1 MLLFD
6 LDGTLYPTS
15 NGYVTHVRKNLY
27 EYMENTLQIPE
38 AEKAW
43 LPLFQKYNQTLRGLK
58 CSGYDVNVDEYWATT
73 RQGAEG
79 FIAAA
84 PAELVDLLRAL
95 PQKKYVLTNCNELEA
110 KVINMIT
117 TEHCIVCL
125 YPHTSC
131 KTDLIYSIA
140 LNFVTTFTY
149 QGSAGRNTKLSA
161 MYALLI
167 CSIFWSCLV

>member
-1 MLLFD
+1 MTAIDVLLFD

-27 EYMENTLQIPE
+27 EYMEKTLQIPE

-73 RQGAEG
+73 RKGAEG

-84 PAELVDLLRAL
+84 PAELVELLRVL
-95 PQKKYVLTNCNELEA
+95 PQKKYILTNCNELEA
-110 KVINMIT
+110 KVSNIT
-117 TEHCIVCL
+117 NTW
-125 YPHTSC
+125 S
-131 KTDLIYSIA
+131 
-140 LNFVTTFTY
+140 NTFAAF
-149 QGSAGRNTKLSA
+149 SLA
-161 MYALLI
+161 
-167 CSIFWSCLV
+167 CD